1 MQWQSALLRS
11 FHLSGDLLY
20 LPLQSAFQPPARR
33 IDSAVAPSPPPA
45 PSGIFFTCKCEAALV
60 SMLIRIPQAAWSGTF
75 LPLALRDSQRGDC
88 SNGMQLARGMHMA
101 IGSLCMSGQGAKHPR
116 G

>member
-1 MQWQSALLRS
+1 MTCCTSPYNQPFNLPPDASIALWR
-11 FHLSGDLLY
+11 
-20 LPLQSAFQPPARR
+20 PP
-33 IDSAVAPSPPPA
+33 PPPA

-88 SNGMQLARGMHMA
+88 SNGMQLARGVHMA
-101 IGSLCMSGQGAKHPR
+101 VGSLCMSGQGAKHPR